1 MACRF
6 LAVLVLLVACSG
18 CSKQDV
24 EARGRDAAVKIK
36 ASIPDVESI
45 ALEQKASAAD
55 IKAVQEQLARLNE
68 YQGDADGKIDSV
80 TVNAIEAFQRTQG
93 LKANG
98 LLTDDTKKHLQ
109 EAAAHAKPVAPAKA
123 VTNAD
128 G

>member
-1 MACRF
+1 MACR
-6 LAVLVLLVACSG
+6 LATVLVLLAACSG

-24 EARGRDAAVKIK
+24 EARGRDAAEKIK
-36 ASIPDVESI
+36 ASIPDVESV
-45 ALEQKASAAD
+45 ALEQKTSPAD

-68 YQGDADGKIDSV
+68 YQGEADGKIDSV

-109 EAAAHAKPVAPAKA
+109 EAAAHAKSAAPAKSA
-123 VTNAD
+123 ANSD